1 MKLSKSKENAGQK
14 AKKDVCFHPFMLW
27 TLRSGTDSSE

>member
-14 AKKDVCFHPFMLW
+14 AKKDVCFHPFILVLQEFI
-27 TLRSGTDSSE
+27 TH